1 MPYLF
6 KGHTVGDHKLLTPKW
21 GALKNTFSNEYHRK
35 KHYEMLPKL
44 FTNGC
49 SMDIFQENAKYGKLK
64 LLQYLAFS
72 SYVMLTKIIQIFERI
87 KQILI
92 MKVLPESHAL
102 W

>member
-1 MPYLF
+1 
-6 KGHTVGDHKLLTPKW
+6 
-21 GALKNTFSNEYHRK
+21 
-35 KHYEMLPKL
+35 
-44 FTNGC
+44 
-49 SMDIFQENAKYGKLK
+49 MDVFQENAKYGKLK

-72 SYVMLTKIIQIFERI
+72 SYVVLTKIIQIFERI